1 VSNARSTAILIHRRY
16 KQLQPGR
23 HLILLVGILLLVLP
37 IWLVFTT
44 STHSSRT
51 LAEEGIQWWIG
62 EQFLENYAALW
73 WQESGFRRQVTVPG
87 MLLNSTILGLGF
99 MVGSL
104 VISMT
109 AAYAIVFFRF
119 PFGSF
124 CFWMIFITLLFPLE
138 ARIIPSYQVVAR
150 LNMLDSYSGLILPMI
165 SSATGTFFFR
175 QFYRSIPDELLGA
188 AKLDGS
194 GPWRFFVHILLPLSK
209 TMIAA
214 LALILFVV
222 GWNQYLWPLMI
233 TTSENFT
240 TLMLGIRTARGYQG
254 FAIAILALLPP
265 LLVVI
270 FFQRRFV
277 KGLLEVYK

>member
-1 VSNARSTAILIHRRY
+1 LKHPSKMKHILTY
-16 KQLQPGR
+16 
-23 HLILLVGILLLVLP
+23 LLFLGLPLMSFSQSYLEGVWRGDLL
-37 IWLVFTT
+37 
-44 STHSSRT
+44 
-51 LAEEGIQWWIG
+51 EEGQ
-62 EQFLENYAALW
+62 A
-73 WQESGFRRQVTVPG
+73 
-87 MLLNSTILGLGF
+87 
-99 MVGSL
+99 
-104 VISMT
+104 
-109 AAYAIVFFRF
+109 
-119 PFGSF
+119 
-124 CFWMIFITLLFPLE
+124 FPLE

-175 QFYRSIPDELLGA
+175 QFYRSIPDELLEA

-194 GPWRFFVHILLPLSK
+194 GPWRFFLDILLPLSK

-270 FFQRRFV
+270 LFQRRFV